1 MAKLDFLRVPPGAVL
16 LAFVATS
23 PALKEAFI
31 DGTLQMTSALSRFV
45 VAVVVLGILWRI
57 IHSVGQEYANTNDT
71 ATARKNVAALLGAGD
86 LAIDSTSAQTAV
98 LPVVV
103 DHDATR

>member
-31 DGTLQMTSALSRFV
+31 DGTLEMTSALTRFV
-45 VAVVVLGILWRI
+45 VAVFVLGVLWRI
-57 IHSVGQEYANTNDT
+57 IHSIVQEYANTNDT
-71 ATARKNVAALLGAGD
+71 AKARQNVAVLLGGD
-86 LAIDSTSAQTAV
+86 RVVEGSTAQTAV

>member
-16 LAFVATS
+16 LAFVATA
-23 PALKEAFI
+23 PAMKEAFL
-31 DGTLQMTSALSRFV
+31 DQTMPATVALERFV
-45 VAVVVLGILWRI
+45 VAVVVLGIIWRI
-57 IHSVGQEYANTNDT
+57 VRSVVQDYANKNDT
-71 ATARKNVAALLGAGD
+71 DKARQNVAALLGERVDGNA
-86 LAIDSTSAQTAV
+86 TAQTAV

>member
-31 DGTLQMTSALSRFV
+31 DGTLQMTSALTRFV
-45 VAVVVLGILWRI
+45 VAVVVLGVLWRI
-57 IHSVGQEYANTNDT
+57 IHSVVQDYANTNDT
-71 ATARKNVAALLGAGD
+71 AKARKNVAALLGSDRVVDG
-86 LAIDSTSAQTAV
+86 TTAQTAV

-103 DHDATR
+103 DHDASR